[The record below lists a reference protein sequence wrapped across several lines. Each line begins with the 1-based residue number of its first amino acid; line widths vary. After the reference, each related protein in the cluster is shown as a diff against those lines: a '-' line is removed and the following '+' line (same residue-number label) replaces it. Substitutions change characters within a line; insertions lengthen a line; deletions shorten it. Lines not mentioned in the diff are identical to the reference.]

1 MTNATGS
8 VAQAVPSM
16 SASAPSSRTRL
27 LLEGP
32 IASTL
37 LRLAAPNVVV
47 NVVLI
52 AVTATVDAHFVG
64 RLGPEA
70 LAGLSLVFPL
80 IMLMQQ
86 MANSSMGGA
95 IASAIA
101 RAIGAGRH
109 ADASALVIHG
119 IVIATGMAAI
129 FASVLL
135 IGGPAIYSLM
145 GGAGDTRAAALE
157 YSNAIFAGALAFWLL
172 STLTSVVR
180 GAGEATVLAVVY
192 LAAEALHIVLVPI
205 LMFGLG
211 PLPPLGITGA
221 GIATVASFT
230 ASSAVLAWYLASG
243 RTAIRLSLRAVRL
256 DRRLFVEILRV
267 GAPMSLQPIL
277 NNLAL
282 ALLTGFVGT
291 LGAAQLAGF
300 GTAVR
305 LEYLLYPLAFGLGA
319 GVLSMVGTN
328 IGAGNFPRAARIAWT
343 AAALAAG
350 VTGCIGLFGVM
361 SPGTWTSLFTAAPDV
376 HILAA
381 DYLVIVGLAY
391 PFLGLGLT
399 LASAFQ
405 AAGRPLWPLLGIT
418 GRALV
423 VAIGGWIAVQLPGT
437 DLNRLAIVAAGGLIV
452 YGASLA
458 IAFRAGVWRNRQV
471 QTGPTI
477 VKRWLKRRHTRQV
490 LAALDDHQLRDI
502 GVARDELS
510 KL

>member
-1 MTNATGS
+1 MNNGS
-8 VAQAVPSM
+8 VSIAQAVPAM
-16 SASAPSSRTRL
+16 SAPAPGAARTRL
-27 LLEGP
+27 LLDGP
-32 IASTL
+32 IVSTL

-64 RLGPEA
+64 QVGPDA

-95 IASAIA
+95 LASAIA

-109 ADASALVIHG
+109 ADATALVIHG
-119 IVIATGMAAI
+119 IVVAAGMAAI
-129 FASVLL
+129 FTSVLL
-135 IGGPAIYSLM
+135 VGGPAIYKLM
-145 GGAGDTRAAALE
+145 GGAAETHAAALE
-157 YSNAIFAGALAFWLL
+157 YSNAIFAGALAYWLL

-180 GAGEATVLAVVY
+180 GTGQATVLAVVY

-205 LMFGLG
+205 LMFGMG

-221 GIATVASFT
+221 GMATVGSFT
-230 ASSAVLAWYLASG
+230 ASSAVLAWYIASG
-243 RTAIRLSLRAVRL
+243 RTAIKLSLRGVRL
-256 DRRLFVEILRV
+256 SRRLFVEILRV

-282 ALLTGFVGT
+282 ATLTGFVAS

-300 GTAVR
+300 GAAVR

-319 GVLSMVGTN
+319 GVLAIVGTN
-328 IGAGNFPRAARIAWT
+328 IGAGNFARAGRVAWT

-350 VTGCIGLFGVM
+350 VTGCIGLFGATM
-361 SPGTWTSLFTAAPDV
+361 PGAWTGLFTKVPEV
-376 HILAA
+376 HVLAA
-381 DYLVIVGLAY
+381 HYLVIVSLAY

-399 LASAFQ
+399 LTSAFQ

-418 GRALV
+418 SRALV
-423 VAIGGWIAVQLPGT
+423 VAVGGWIAVHLTGT
-437 DLNRLAIVAAGGLIV
+437 DLSDLAIVAASGLIV
-452 YGASLA
+452 YGASLTL
-458 IAFRAGVWRNRQV
+458 AFRAGVWQTPRV
-471 QTGPTI
+471 QTSPR
-477 VKRWLKRRHTRQV
+477 VQR
-490 LAALDDHQLRDI
+490 A
-502 GVARDELS
+502 
-510 KL
+510 

>member
-1 MTNATGS
+1 MSNGS
-8 VAQAVPSM
+8 VLITQSITAK
-16 SASAPSSRTRL
+16 SAAKPGSARTRL

-32 IASTL
+32 IIATL

-64 RLGPEA
+64 RMGSDA

-109 ADASALVIHG
+109 DDASALVVHG
-119 IVIATGMAAI
+119 VIICAGMAVI
-129 FASVLL
+129 FAAVLL
-135 IGGPAIYSLM
+135 VGGPGLFRLM
-145 GGAGDTRAAALE
+145 GGTGTTHAAALE
-157 YSNAIFAGALAFWLL
+157 YSNAIFAGAFAYWLL
-172 STLTSVVR
+172 STLTSAVR
-180 GAGEATVLAVVY
+180 GAGQAIVLAVVY
-192 LAAEALHIVLVPI
+192 IAAEALHIILVPVF
-205 LMFGLG
+205 MFGIG
-211 PLPPLGITGA
+211 PVPPLGITGA

-230 ASSAVLAWYLASG
+230 ASSAILAWYIASG
-243 RTAIRLSLRAVRL
+243 RTAIRPTLRGIRL

-282 ALLTGFVGT
+282 ALLTGFVGA

-300 GTAVR
+300 GVAVR

-319 GVLSMVGTN
+319 GVLAMVGTN
-328 IGAGNFPRAARIAWT
+328 IGAGKTARAARIAWT

-350 VTGCIGLFGVM
+350 ITGCIGLFGATL
-361 SPGTWTSLFTAAPDV
+361 PDIWTSLFTN
-376 HILAA
+376 AA
-381 DYLVIVGLAY
+381 DIHVLTAGYLLITGGAY

-399 LASAFQ
+399 LASSFQ
-405 AAGRPLWPLLGIT
+405 AAGRPLWPIVSIAS
-418 GRALV
+418 RAV
-423 VAIGGWIAVQLPGT
+423 IVAVGGWTVVHLTSAGLGGLAVIA
-437 DLNRLAIVAAGGLIV
+437 AAGLIV
-452 YGASLA
+452 YGAGLA
-458 IAFRAGVWRNRQV
+458 IAFRAGLWQR
-471 QTGPTI
+471 P
-477 VKRWLKRRHTRQV
+477 
-490 LAALDDHQLRDI
+490 AALTPT
-502 GVARDELS
+502 VVTKS
-510 KL
+510 